1 MIDLEGHD
9 QYERLIL
16 TTRHGLALVKA
27 LRLDVS
33 DEASD
38 VVDLAAAAAKK
49 PRARK
54 APGRPRPR
62 PDPDQVTSRRQLVK
76 CPMIRSTSA

>member
-27 LRLDVS
+27 LRLDVAE
-33 DEASD
+33 EASD
-38 VVDLAAAAAKK
+38 VVDMRRDRGARPAKK
-49 PRARK
+49 NAGAQGSAPR
-54 APGRPRPR
+54 
-62 PDPDQVTSRRQLVK
+62 SRDLNVK
-76 CPMIRSTSA
+76 TL